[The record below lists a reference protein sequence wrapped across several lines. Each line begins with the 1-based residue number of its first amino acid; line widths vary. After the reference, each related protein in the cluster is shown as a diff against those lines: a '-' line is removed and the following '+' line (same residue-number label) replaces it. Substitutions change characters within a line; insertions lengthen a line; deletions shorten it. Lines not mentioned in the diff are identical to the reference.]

1 MHCACPD
8 QTPQADSPQR
18 RRCAHRLEAGVFLR
32 YFPRS
37 FAGGSALAQLFV
49 EAEKIA
55 HARELAQSAA
65 RDVQAFIDR
74 HTTVA
79 IERTVLRLLGIGAA
93 GTRGAPLANLI
104 VDRLAEAKVLHKGAA
119 YWLGRALKSAPGKDP
134 LHAIERLVAHPEKL
148 PALNAEEENE
158 LRETMRADT
167 RAAVEELRERIR
179 ARKELKASLQVG
191 SSFAGAPWKYVIV
204 ATGNIHDDVE
214 QARAAAQA
222 GADVIGVIRST
233 AQSLLDY
240 VPHGATNEGY
250 GGAYATQEIFRIMR
264 EALDDE
270 SRKLR
275 RYVQLTNYSS
285 GLCMAEIAFCA
296 AYERLDM
303 LLNDAMYGI
312 LFRDINMRRTF
323 IDQHFSRRICALAGI
338 IINTG
343 EDNYITTA
351 DAYDA
356 AHTVIASQ
364 FINEAFAK
372 RAGLEDWQLGLGHSY
387 EIDPAREETLLLELS
402 QAMLVRRC
410 FPNAPLKYMPPT
422 KHKET
427 DIFFS
432 HAYDVM
438 ADLVAVWTNQ
448 GIQLLGMMTE
458 AMHTPLLAD
467 RYVALKAASYI
478 HKAARGID
486 SEFTVREDGK
496 IANRARFVFG
506 RAEELLEECHK
517 DGLIS
522 AIRRGPLGDVKRS
535 ETGGK
540 GLDGVLEKGPDYFNP
555 FLEILEA

>member
-1 MHCACPD
+1 MPGPFIED
-8 QTPQADSPQR
+8 
-18 RRCAHRLEAGVFLR
+18 
-32 YFPRS
+32 
-37 FAGGSALAQLFV
+37 
-49 EAEKIA
+49 AEIA
-55 HARELAQSAA
+55 RARKLA
-65 RDVQAFIDR
+65 RDITDPIFDLIARNTSVS
-74 HTTVA
+74 
-79 IERTVLRLLGIGAA
+79 IERTVLRLFGLSDA
-93 GTRGAPLANLI
+93 GPGGVPLTNLM
-104 VDRLAEAKVLHKGAA
+104 VDRLQAAKVLNRGAA
-119 YWLGRALKSAPGKDP
+119 YWYGRALLLGAKSP
-134 LHAIERLVAHPEKL
+134 LDAVERLTALPPEKL
-148 PALNAEEENE
+148 GPLPADQEAR
-158 LRETMRADT
+158 LREEVRAEA
-167 RAAVEELRERIR
+167 RAAVDELQRRVKQRDDLR
-179 ARKELKASLQVG
+179 AQFPMSP
-191 SSFAGAPWKYVIV
+191 APHKYVIV
-204 ATGNIHDDVE
+204 ATGNIYDDVD

-222 GADVIGVIRST
+222 GADVIAVIRST

-240 VPHGATNEGY
+240 VPHGATTEGY
-250 GGAYATQEIFRIMR
+250 GGTYATQENFRVMR
-264 EALDDE
+264 EALDEE
-270 SRKLR
+270 SKRLK
-275 RYVQLTNYSS
+275 RYIQLTNYSS

-323 IDQHFSRRICALAGI
+323 LDQYFSRRICALAKI

-372 RAGLEDWQLGLGHSY
+372 RAGLKDWQLGLGHSY
-387 EIDPAREETLLLELS
+387 EIDPARPETLLLELS

-410 FPNAPLKYMPPT
+410 FPDAPCKYMPPT
-422 KHKET
+422 KHKQT

-438 ADLVAVWTNQ
+438 ADLVAVWTRQ

-467 RYVALKAASYI
+467 RYVALKAADYI
-478 HKAARGID
+478 HRAARGID
-486 SEFTVREDGK
+486 DEFVVREDGK

-506 RAEELLEECHK
+506 QAMKLLEECDA
-517 DGLIS
+517 DGMVA
-522 AIRRGPLGDVKRS
+522 AIGKGRFGDVKRA

-540 GLDGVLEKGPDYFNP
+540 GLEGVVEKAADYFNP
-555 FLEILEA
+555 FLEILEAQP

>member
-1 MHCACPD
+1 MPGPFITDAQID
-8 QTPQADSPQR
+8 QAR
-18 RRCAHRLEAGVFLR
+18 
-32 YFPRS
+32 
-37 FAGGSALAQLFV
+37 ALAQQIIEPVFHL
-49 EAEKIA
+49 IA
-55 HARELAQSAA
+55 RN
-65 RDVQAFIDR
+65 
-74 HTTVA
+74 TTVSV
-79 IERTVLRLLGIGAA
+79 ERTVLRLLGIDGV
-93 GTRGAPLANLI
+93 GTEGAPLSNLM
-104 VDRLAEAKVLHKGAA
+104 VDKLKDAGVLGRGAA
-119 YWLGRALKSAPGKDP
+119 YWYGRALLLGARSP
-134 LHAIERLVAHPEKL
+134 LEAVERLTAVRPEQL
-148 PALNAEEENE
+148 APLAPEVEARLYADVRAE
-158 LRETMRADT
+158 T
-167 RAAVEELRERIR
+167 RAAVDELQRRIADR
-179 ARKELKASLQVG
+179 DALRNAL
-191 SSFAGAPWKYVIV
+191 PMPPTPHKYVIV
-204 ATGNIHDDVE
+204 ATGNIYDDVD

-222 GADVIGVIRST
+222 GADVIAVIRST

-240 VPHGATNEGY
+240 VPHGATTEGY
-250 GGAYATQEIFRIMR
+250 GGTYATQENFRIMR

-270 SRKLR
+270 SRQLG

-296 AYERLDM
+296 AQERLDM

-312 LFRDINMRRTF
+312 LFRDINLRRTF
-323 IDQHFSRRICALAGI
+323 IDQYFSRRICALAGI

-351 DAYDA
+351 DAFEA

-372 RAGLEDWQLGLGHSY
+372 RAGLKDSQLGLGHSY
-387 EIDPAREETLLLELS
+387 EIDPAREDTLLLELS

-438 ADLVAVWTNQ
+438 ADVVAIWTRQ

-467 RYVALKAASYI
+467 RYVALKAASYV
-478 HKAARGID
+478 HRAARGID
-486 SEFTVREDGK
+486 EEFTVREDGK

-506 RAEELLEECHK
+506 KALELLGECQT
-517 DGLIS
+517 DGIIA
-522 AIRRGPLGDVKRS
+522 AIGRGRFGDVKRS

-540 GLDGVLEKGPDYFNP
+540 GLDGVVEKSPDYFNP

>member
-1 MHCACPD
+1 M
-8 QTPQADSPQR
+8 S
-18 RRCAHRLEAGVFLR
+18 G
-32 YFPRS
+32 
-37 FAGGSALAQLFV
+37 LFV
-49 EAEKIA
+49 TDDQIA
-55 HARELAQSAA
+55 HARTLAREITDPIFDLIAKN
-65 RDVQAFIDR
+65 
-74 HTTVA
+74 TTVSV
-79 IERTVLRLLGIGAA
+79 ERTVLRWFGVDGVGHL
-93 GTRGAPLANLI
+93 GAPLVNLM
-104 VDRLAEAKVLHKGAA
+104 VDRLQAARVLNKGAA
-119 YWLGRALKSAPGKDP
+119 YWYGRALRMGASSP
-134 LHAIERLVAHPEKL
+134 LDAVERLTAAPLESL
-148 PALNAEEENE
+148 GPLAPEEEAK
-158 LRETMRADT
+158 LRDEVRAEA
-167 RAAVEELRERIR
+167 RAMVQ
-179 ARKELKASLQVG
+179 ELKDRVARRDDLRRE
-191 SSFAGAPWKYVIV
+191 FPMAEAPHKYLIV
-204 ATGNIHDDVE
+204 ATGNIFDDVD

-222 GADVIGVIRST
+222 GADVIAVIRST

-240 VPHGATNEGY
+240 VPHGATTEGY
-250 GGAYATQEIFRIMR
+250 GGTYATQENFRIMR

-270 SRKLR
+270 SRRLK

-285 GLCMAEIAFCA
+285 GLCMSEIAFSA
-296 AYERLDM
+296 AWERLDM

-323 IDQHFSRRICALAGI
+323 IDQYFSRRICAMAGI

-364 FINEAFAK
+364 FINECFAH
-372 RAGLEDWQLGLGHSY
+372 RAGLKDWQLGLGHSY
-387 EIDPAREETLLLELS
+387 EIDPHKPETLLLELS

-438 ADLVAVWTNQ
+438 ADLVAIWTKQ

-467 RYVALKAASYI
+467 RYVALKSASYL
-478 HKAARGID
+478 HRAARGID
-486 SEFTVREDGK
+486 DEFVVREDGK

-506 RAEELLEECHK
+506 KAMELLEECRK
-517 DGLIS
+517 DGMVA
-522 AIRRGPLGDVKRS
+522 AIGRGRFGDVKRE

-540 GLDGVLEKGPDYFNP
+540 GLDGVVEKAPDYFNP
-555 FLEILEA
+555 FLDLMEGRA